1 MGLYSIWQ
9 EKTDDSVLGAER
21 VNAYIREY
29 FGKEKDAYAAILA
42 ARENRIEGTVGELA
56 EKFGLEPFEVTAFID
71 GINTSLNSQIEVEP
85 LEADSNVV
93 LDIDWKKLYYNMNK
107 AKAPWL
113 YELEEWDGILD
124 ADERIA
130 IRTQYRKDVQAV
142 STKVG
147 RNDPC
152 PCGSGKKYKKCC
164 GRNEE

>member
-29 FGKEKDAYAAILA
+29 FEKEKDAYAEILA
-42 ARENRIEGTVGELA
+42 ARENKIEGTVGELA

-71 GINTSLNSQIEVEP
+71 GINTSLNSQIEVET

-113 YELEEWDGILD
+113 YEPFFSLKFLIKFLFFDIFKSLF
-124 ADERIA
+124 
-130 IRTQYRKDVQAV
+130 YCLSCSHSSN
-142 STKVG
+142 STKFH
-147 RNDPC
+147 RFW
-152 PCGSGKKYKKCC
+152 SYLLQ
-164 GRNEE
+164 